1 MNQIKTSQVRECTAE
16 TIAWVIDASGK
27 TKGQIKTYIMEN
39 GIKAFLLNHNELELS
54 EITHE
59 KIKVLKRVLKTF
71 DGDIETINFGDMDEG
86 C

>member
-1 MNQIKTSQVRECTAE
+1 MNRIKSNQVRESTAE

-27 TKGQIKTYIMEN
+27 TKDQIKAYIMEN
-39 GIKAFLLNHNELELS
+39 GIKAFLLSHYELDLD